1 MSNMVNNN
9 TYEKSFPVSW
19 EELHRNSKAL
29 AWRLSEMKR
38 YKGIIAVTRGGLVP
52 AAIVAREL
60 DIRLIDTV
68 CVLSYNHKTKGDVII
83 LKGAAEAGKGEDWL
97 IVDDL
102 VDTGETIKAIRLSLP
117 NAHYATVYAK
127 PSGREQVD
135 TFITEVSQDTWIYFP
150 WDMEMKPAPTISERT
165 KQ

>member
-1 MSNMVNNN
+1 MTNTN

-29 AWRLSEMKR
+29 AWRLSEMQP

-68 CVLSYNHKTKGDVII
+68 CVLS
-83 LKGAAEAGKGEDWL
+83 L
-97 IVDDL
+97 IH
-102 VDTGETIKAIRLSLP
+102 I
-117 NAHYATVYAK
+117 
-127 PSGREQVD
+127 
-135 TFITEVSQDTWIYFP
+135 
-150 WDMEMKPAPTISERT
+150 
-165 KQ
+165 

>member
-1 MSNMVNNN
+1 MNNIN

-29 AWRLSEMKR
+29 AWRLSEMQP

-68 CVLSYNHKTKGDVII
+68 CVLSYNQKN
-83 LKGAAEAGKGEDWL
+83 KGAKL
-97 IVDDL
+97 MFL
-102 VDTGETIKAIRLSLP
+102 KRIKQL
-117 NAHYATVYAK
+117 
-127 PSGREQVD
+127 Q
-135 TFITEVSQDTWIYFP
+135 ITDKIG
-150 WDMEMKPAPTISERT
+150 
-165 KQ
+165 

>member
-1 MSNMVNNN
+1 MCIRDR
-9 TYEKSFPVSW
+9 SFPVSW
-19 EELHRNSKAL
+19 EEIHRNSKAL
-29 AWRLSEMKR
+29 AWRLSELKP

-60 DIRLIDTV
+60 DIRLIDTF
-68 CVLSYNHKTKGDVII
+68 CVVSYNQKTKGDVKV
-83 LKGAAEAGKGEDWL
+83 LKVSSVANTGEGWL

-102 VDTGETIKAIRLSLP
+102 VDTGETIKAIRSSLP

-165 KQ
+165 QK

>member
-1 MSNMVNNN
+1 MNNIN

-29 AWRLSEMKR
+29 AWRLSEMQP

-68 CVLSYNHKTKGDVII
+68 CVLSVSYTHLT
-83 LKGAAEAGKGEDWL
+83 
-97 IVDDL
+97 
-102 VDTGETIKAIRLSLP
+102 LP
-117 NAHYATVYAK
+117 TTPYV
-127 PSGREQVD
+127 
-135 TFITEVSQDTWIYFP
+135 
-150 WDMEMKPAPTISERT
+150 
-165 KQ
+165 